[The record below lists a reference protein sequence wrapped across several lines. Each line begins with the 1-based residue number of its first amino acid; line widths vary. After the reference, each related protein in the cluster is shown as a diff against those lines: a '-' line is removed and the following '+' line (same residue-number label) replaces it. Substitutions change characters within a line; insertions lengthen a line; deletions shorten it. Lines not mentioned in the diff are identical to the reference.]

1 MAEEKVCTCVRELSE
16 LLTQAAW
23 GIEDVVRG
31 RWDTAKWR
39 FSTQIEPG
47 VRRLEKCLSKELKDI
62 DWILEWGRKYIDE
75 RSESS
80 SLLFLGALI
89 AETPYATCKVARE

>member
-47 VRRLEKCLSKELKDI
+47 VHRLEKCLSKELKDI

-89 AETPYATCKVARE
+89 AETPYAACKVARE